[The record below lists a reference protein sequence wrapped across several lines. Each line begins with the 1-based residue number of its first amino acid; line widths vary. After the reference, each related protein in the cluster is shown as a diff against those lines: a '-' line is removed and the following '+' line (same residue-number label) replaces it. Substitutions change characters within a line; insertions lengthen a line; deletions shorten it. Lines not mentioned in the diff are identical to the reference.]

1 MAILASLRDQ
11 HCGVAKWAGIG
22 NQAVLDAE
30 MFLRYFAQDPQT
42 AAIAV
47 CFEGL
52 RDLPGFLRLAAE
64 VNRTKPVV
72 LLRDGK
78 STTGK
83 KAAASHTGALVQSSR
98 VMHDLVEQYGLLEA
112 DGCRSCAVMLKA
124 LTCGRRRVGRGPSY

>member
-72 LLRDGK
+72 LLQRRKEHEREK
-78 STTGK
+78 SGRVSYGSHWCR
-83 KAAASHTGALVQSSR
+83 AAG
-98 VMHDLVEQYGLLEA
+98 
-112 DGCRSCAVMLKA
+112 
-124 LTCGRRRVGRGPSY
+124 